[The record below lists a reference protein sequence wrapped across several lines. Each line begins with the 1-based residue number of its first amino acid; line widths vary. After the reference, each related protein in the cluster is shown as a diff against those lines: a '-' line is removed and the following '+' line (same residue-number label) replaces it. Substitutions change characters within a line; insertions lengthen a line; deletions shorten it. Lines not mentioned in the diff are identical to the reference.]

1 MRLFFHPRGKIETIR
16 PELPR
21 MAVVPYSSDVLAEP
35 KLAFNCC
42 TGCTTVEDGSNGLA
56 VSNFSA
62 ILIYFA

>member
-1 MRLFFHPRGKIETIR
+1 
-16 PELPR
+16 